1 MARIPDYVKVIEYD
15 SGTKRYEIRVEVG
28 KVNGKRKQR
37 QLRFAKLQD
46 AIDAYNTERGDRARG
61 VQISPAD
68 LTVRQACDAYL
79 DGLHV
84 APNTLDNYATTLRP
98 AVARFGDKPVQD
110 IGRTDIEKLLKAMLA
125 GPVASCDWRK
135 PVNPRGQNMRKGTST
150 FSAASVRQT
159 RARLVSVWER
169 LVEDG
174 TVPRNV
180 AALTKVPEKTST
192 EHATLTV
199 GQLQQLFA
207 SLEGDRL
214 EHLHHLAVQTGL
226 RRGELAG
233 LRWEDVRLDEK
244 PPRILVRQQRVHER
258 AGVRLAETKTD
269 AGTREI
275 PIPSTLLSILKR
287 AKKRA
292 DAEKLAMGNKW
303 RGEGDGWV
311 IAHEDG
317 SAWYPT
323 TLDKLWKDALADAGL
338 PHVRLHD
345 ARHTCGT
352 LMHLNGVPITVIAA
366 VLGHA
371 NAAFTMQTYAH
382 SQVAAVAAGME
393 TLAAA
398 LEPPKPEK
406 DKDKQTD

>member
-1 MARIPDYVKVIEYD
+1 M
-15 SGTKRYEIRVEVG
+15 
-28 KVNGKRKQR
+28 
-37 QLRFAKLQD
+37 
-46 AIDAYNTERGDRARG
+46 
-61 VQISPAD
+61 
-68 LTVRQACDAYL
+68 
-79 DGLHV
+79 
-84 APNTLDNYATTLRP
+84 
-98 AVARFGDKPVQD
+98 
-110 IGRTDIEKLLKAMLA
+110 
-125 GPVASCDWRK
+125 
-135 PVNPRGQNMRKGTST
+135 
-150 FSAASVRQT
+150 
-159 RARLVSVWER
+159 
-169 LVEDG
+169 
-174 TVPRNV
+174 
-180 AALTKVPEKTST
+180 
-192 EHATLTV
+192 
-199 GQLQQLFA
+199 
-207 SLEGDRL
+207 
-214 EHLHHLAVQTGL
+214 
-226 RRGELAG
+226 
-233 LRWEDVRLDEK
+233 
-244 PPRILVRQQRVHER
+244 
-258 AGVRLAETKTD
+258 RLAETKTD